1 MGKNRIIALSGEPV
15 SGKGT
20 AVKNLVKKLEETGY
34 KQENIHIISTG
45 TEFRKYF
52 NSITDL
58 IENINGDK
66 KRLKEICDR
75 DELKKF
81 FNNEQYR
88 KILIKTISNII
99 KQRLNLSHFSIQE
112 ANNLNEFKEIRNIVD
127 TLIDNEI
134 KEMGN
139 QINKEEHHNEI
150 WIIDSRLA
158 FHNIPESFSVRLT
171 TNKDVAA
178 KRLFN
183 DKTRGKEDNKY
194 INIKDAEKEREARR
208 KGEQRR
214 YLETYNVD
222 LEDESNYDLII
233 DTSYSSSSEI
243 ADVILKCEE
252 CYQKNEYF
260 GKKWASPEVFLPLQT
275 ERITLGNGSSGDNFE
290 TILESIKENGY
301 LPYSNI
307 EVVNVDG
314 LNYIIEGHH
323 RNFAAAYAGKTLVPY
338 TILAKDDEII
348 KGFKNKARERANSLC
363 LNYLYGHEWMIQE
376 KNKEFSYKKRFPQ
389 LVEKLEKE
397 LDR

>member
-1 MGKNRIIALSGEPV
+1 M
-15 SGKGT
+15 
-20 AVKNLVKKLEETGY
+20 
-34 KQENIHIISTG
+34 
-45 TEFRKYF
+45 
-52 NSITDL
+52 
-58 IENINGDK
+58 
-66 KRLKEICDR
+66 
-75 DELKKF
+75 KKF

-99 KQRLNLSHFSIQE
+99 KQRPNLSHFSIQE

-127 TLIDNEI
+127 TLIDNDI

-139 QINKEEHHNEI
+139 QINKEGHHNEI